1 MSQRSSAAATDEHA
15 CSIFEYVTPAIS
27 GIGGTLKN
35 TPSDFVV
42 SELREDGSEVRLK
55 RRPPT
60 ADAPEDDAEYVRF
73 VLRKERV
80 DTFGAIAELSALL
93 GVPSRRFAFAGLKD
107 YHAITTQEIDVRGV
121 APAQL
126 RRLEVHDR
134 ISIGQVRRVARKLKL
149 GQCAGNRFRVALRGA
164 AGGAAAVDAA
174 LAAVATNGF
183 VNYFGLQRF
192 GASSRNE
199 EVGRACLQ
207 ADYEAGVEA
216 ILRPQPGRKMSGAEL
231 EARAAWAVGR
241 DAVRALRLMP
251 RACTI
256 ERDVLQ
262 RLASPQSLDGR
273 DHAARC
279 RDAILGLPL
288 GQRRLLAHAY
298 FSRLWNLV
306 ASERLR
312 RHGTAPAREGE
323 LVLRASS
330 ARRARRWPTPRK
342 ARLRGAPGRTRK
354 REVHMVTAEEAAAGT
369 YCASRLVLPLPGAA
383 VVLPEDDLGAFYRT
397 ALAHEGIEMDDG
409 VWLEVSA
416 SRDAEDDDNWLAIQG
431 DYRPLLLR
439 PQRMRWS
446 VEPADDADDAAASDV
461 ALRFD
466 LPPGA
471 YATMCLR
478 EAIKA
483 TPPAPRGGH
492 VRFED

>member
-1 MSQRSSAAATDEHA
+1 MAQRSCVGSRSTTGSPSA
-15 CSIFEYVTPAIS
+15 
-27 GIGGTLKN
+27 
-35 TPSDFVV
+35 
-42 SELREDGSEVRLK
+42 RW
-55 RRPPT
+55 
-60 ADAPEDDAEYVRF
+60 
-73 VLRKERV
+73 
-80 DTFGAIAELSALL
+80 
-93 GVPSRRFAFAGLKD
+93 
-107 YHAITTQEIDVRGV
+107 
-121 APAQL
+121 
-126 RRLEVHDR
+126 
-134 ISIGQVRRVARKLKL
+134 RVARKLKL
-149 GQCAGNRFRVALRGA
+149 GQCGNRFRVALRGA

-199 EVGRACLQ
+199 EVGRTPACE

-216 ILRPQPGRKMSGAEL
+216 ILRPQPGRKMNGAEL

-330 ARRARRWPTPRK
+330 ARRARRWPTPGRRGCA
-342 ARLRGAPGRTRK
+342 ARP
-354 REVHMVTAEEAAAGT
+354 AAR
-369 YCASRLVLPLPGAA
+369 ASARC
-383 VVLPEDDLGAFYRT
+383 T
-397 ALAHEGIEMDDG
+397 
-409 VWLEVSA
+409 W
-416 SRDAEDDDNWLAIQG
+416 
-431 DYRPLLLR
+431 
-439 PQRMRWS
+439 
-446 VEPADDADDAAASDV
+446 
-461 ALRFD
+461 
-466 LPPGA
+466 
-471 YATMCLR
+471 
-478 EAIKA
+478 
-483 TPPAPRGGH
+483 
-492 VRFED
+492 